1 MFVFSKTANTEY
13 SHPIIGNLLSTK
25 ENNICFDC
33 EKNNPSFIS
42 LNNSISK
49 ILSIFIDKI
58 SNNEIKFIEKG
69 GNRRLNE
76 LLNLYSLDKKK
87 INRIILYCSNLLE
100 FHRNAIK
107 SEVYNIKCPIM
118 ISQEQILKPCEN
130 LSDELINEI
139 NEINKIVKPIK
150 KKNKMNG
157 ISKVFEESD
166 IIEKNEYNMIIEA
179 IESRLQKDIEE
190 IKLLYK
196 ASVDGGE
203 PIIFHQRC
211 DGKSNTLI
219 LIKSNENKRFGG
231 FTSAT
236 WDSTSEIIYKDDINS
251 FLFSLDKQNIY
262 PIKNF
267 NCAICCKDS
276 FGPIFGCFPSI
287 SITGNP
293 LKNNKLC
300 VNETNDLSSYDF
312 LDDNNFFLDDGG
324 DDCISA
330 NEYEVFQISF

>member
-42 LNNSISK
+42 LNNSIFLCSSCAQEHKKLGNSISK

-130 LSDELINEI
+130 LSDELLNEI
-139 NEINKIVKPIK
+139 NEINKKNSESLFDKANYYYNQIKTNYEICTLNIMKKVKEK
-150 KKNKMNG
+150 G
-157 ISKVFEESD
+157 SES
-166 IIEKNEYNMIIEA
+166 
-179 IESRLQKDIEE
+179 
-190 IKLLYK
+190 LYK
-196 ASVDGGE
+196 VKDNAYTWVFS
-203 PIIFHQRC
+203 FTN
-211 DGKSNTLI
+211 SANFYY
-219 LIKSNENKRFGG
+219 NKF
-231 FTSAT
+231 
-236 WDSTSEIIYKDDINS
+236 
-251 FLFSLDKQNIY
+251 
-262 PIKNF
+262 KNF
-267 NCAICCKDS
+267 HSEK
-276 FGPIFGCFPSI
+276 
-287 SITGNP
+287 
-293 LKNNKLC
+293 KEK
-300 VNETNDLSSYDF
+300 
-312 LDDNNFFLDDGG
+312 
-324 DDCISA
+324 
-330 NEYEVFQISF
+330 

>member
-42 LNNSISK
+42 LNNSIFLCSSCAQEHKKLGNSISK

-118 ISQEQILKPCEN
+118 ISQDQILKPNEN
-130 LSDELINEI
+130 ISEELLNEI
-139 NEINKIVKPIK
+139 NEINK
-150 KKNKMNG
+150 KN
-157 ISKVFEESD
+157 SES
-166 IIEKNEYNMIIEA
+166 
-179 IESRLQKDIEE
+179 L
-190 IKLLYK
+190 
-196 ASVDGGE
+196 
-203 PIIFHQRC
+203 
-211 DGKSNTLI
+211 
-219 LIKSNENKRFGG
+219 
-231 FTSAT
+231 
-236 WDSTSEIIYKDDINS
+236 
-251 FLFSLDKQNIY
+251 LDKANHYYIQIKTNYETCALNIMKKVKEKGNESLCKVKDNAY
-262 PIKNF
+262 NWAFTFKNSANFYYEKIKNLHSQKE
-267 NCAICCKDS
+267 N
-276 FGPIFGCFPSI
+276 
-287 SITGNP
+287 
-293 LKNNKLC
+293 
-300 VNETNDLSSYDF
+300 
-312 LDDNNFFLDDGG
+312 
-324 DDCISA
+324 
-330 NEYEVFQISF
+330 